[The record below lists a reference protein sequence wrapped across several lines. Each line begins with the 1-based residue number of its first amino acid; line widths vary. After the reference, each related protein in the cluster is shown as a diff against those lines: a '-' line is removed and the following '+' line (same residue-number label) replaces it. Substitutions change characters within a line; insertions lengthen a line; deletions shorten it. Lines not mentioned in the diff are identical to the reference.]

1 MKEEKIS
8 LNKIIKDMENIPQ
21 FKGLPEPFKE
31 FIKKGIESA
40 TTVRFPIATFKENN
54 EWIAKTPL
62 IDVCAQGETKEEA
75 IQSIIDMIDDYMTDP
90 YTKKPKVETIMEVN
104 IQSIPVNLP
113 LDTIMNNPIKNDC

>member
-62 IDVCAQGETKEEA
+62 IDVCAQGETEEEA
-75 IQSIIDMIDDYMTDP
+75 IRSIVDMIDDYMADP

-104 IQSIPVNLP
+104 IQNIPINLP
-113 LDTIMNNPIKNDC
+113 LDRIMNTPMKNDC